1 MSFGSA
7 QTNKTLIGTVEL
19 RIGMLNE
26 ANKLTAMHSV
36 GIVDSVKLESTTDTA
51 ELMAGSPQRQV
62 DVAITKSSTT
72 FTATMRE
79 TSRRNM
85 NILLSNPDI
94 APDSA
99 SAHVVGSVST
109 SAALQKGA
117 KTLNTFSDL
126 TGQIRSGDVIGVFP
140 VATPAEFQLCEVQS
154 VTGASNESTQTTT
167 LSGFTTPT
175 TFTSTATPLDLTAG
189 TTPKLLVGGKDA
201 EALTFS
207 YRDGEKVT
215 VSATAEGSVTFTYT
229 DTAAAPAIG
238 TSVTF
243 LYDVITTTAGVDTVV
258 IKAGTV
264 YFVKTLAAGAITVA
278 VSAATSSAAI
288 TSTVAILN
296 TPNEETISSPLTAN
310 VTQGDVSTTDTTDT
324 TKCGVMTF
332 AAGVEHSLTLNDEFF
347 ISSKGLTLRDSTDI
361 SRTARYKVVGVSL
374 LEVKFLKVVP
384 TGTSPVTVVLDT
396 GNPGKNWVILSK
408 VFKVSSRSI
417 VRGKDSTD
425 SVYLYSFPTIT
436 KMDVARGVFLSYT
449 GAEGEAVSIAN
460 ISSKS
465 NTQEVTLV
473 DGLLTGFESGEDVSF
488 YVTKRVSGGATSDRP
503 TYYTVQL
510 LRTDRSTGL
519 PVGINIWKAF
529 VTSGLSLSSN
539 ATDFASYDLVM
550 KALEPLRTEYL
561 VEGAVLNHVSKR
573 VQQSPVFEIFDVAD
587 TATG

>member
-99 SAHVVGSVST
+99 SAHVVGTVST
-109 SAALQKGA
+109 LTPLQKGA
-117 KTLNTFSDL
+117 KTLGAFSDL
-126 TGQIRSGDVIGVFP
+126 TGQIRAGDVIGVFP
-140 VATPAEFQLCEVQS
+140 VSTPAEFQLCEVQS
-154 VTGASNESTQTTT
+154 VSGASNASTQTTT

-175 TFTSTATPLDLTAG
+175 AFTSTATPLDLAVGAAPT
-189 TTPKLLVGGKDA
+189 LLVGGKDA

-207 YRDGEKVT
+207 YRDGEKVN
-215 VSATAEGSVTFTYT
+215 VAATAGGAVTFTYV
-229 DTAAAPAIG
+229 DTNAAPATG
-238 TSVTF
+238 ASVTF
-243 LYDVITTTAGVDTVV
+243 LYDVVTTAAGVDTVV
-258 IKAGTV
+258 IKAGVV
-264 YFVKTLAAGAITVA
+264 YFVKTSSAAAAITVA
-278 VSAATSSAAI
+278 VSAAADAIISAAAI
-288 TSTVAILN
+288 TSIS
-296 TPNEETISSPLTAN
+296 NEETISSPLTAD
-310 VTQGDVSTTDTTDT
+310 VTQGTTGTTGT
-324 TKCGVMTF
+324 TGTKNCGVMTF

-347 ISSKGLTLRDSTDI
+347 ISSKGSTLGSSKEI
-361 SRTARYKVVGVSL
+361 NRTTKYKVMEVSGQ
-374 LEVKFLKVVP
+374 EIKFLKTVP
-384 TGTSPVTVVLDT
+384 TGTDPVNVAPDPSIL
-396 GNPGKNWVILSK
+396 GKNWVILSK
-408 VFKVSSRSI
+408 VFKVSSRSL

-436 KMDVARGVFLSYT
+436 KMDVARGVLLSYA
-449 GAEGEAVSIAN
+449 GAEGEATSIVS

-473 DGLLTGFESGEDVSF
+473 DGLLTGFEAGEDVSF

-573 VQQSPVFEIFDVAD
+573 VQQSPIFEIFDVAD

>member
-126 TGQIRSGDVIGVFP
+126 TGQIRAGDVIGVFP
-140 VATPAEFQLCEVQS
+140 VSTPAEFQLCEVQS

-175 TFTSTATPLDLTAG
+175 TFTSTAVPLDLTAG
-189 TTPKLLVGGKDA
+189 TSPKLLVGGKDA

-215 VSATAEGSVTFTYT
+215 VSAAATEAVTFTYT
-229 DTAAAPAIG
+229 DTAAAPATG

-243 LYDVITTTAGVDTVV
+243 LYDVITTTEGVDTVV

-264 YFVKTLAAGAITVA
+264 YFVKTLDAVAGAITVA
-278 VSAATSSAAI
+278 VSAATSSVAI

-296 TPNEETISSPLTAN
+296 TPNEETVASPLTAN
-310 VTQGDVSTTDTTDT
+310 VTPGEVSSTDT

-332 AAGVEHSLTLNDEFF
+332 AVGVEHSLTVDDQFF
-347 ISSKGLTLRDSTDI
+347 ISSKGLTLKDSADI
-361 SRTARYKVVGVSL
+361 SRTARYKVTAVSGQ
-374 LEVKFLKVVP
+374 EVKFLKVVP
-384 TGTSPVTVVLDT
+384 TGTSPVNVVLDT
-396 GNPGKNWVILSK
+396 SNTGKNWVIVSK

-449 GAEGEAVSIAN
+449 GAEGEAASIAN

-473 DGLLTGFESGEDVSF
+473 DGLLTGFEAGEDVSF

>member
-99 SAHVVGSVST
+99 SAHVVGTVST
-109 SAALQKGA
+109 LTPLQKGA
-117 KTLNTFSDL
+117 KTLGAFSDL
-126 TGQIRSGDVIGVFP
+126 TGQIRAGDVIGVFP
-140 VATPAEFQLCEVQS
+140 VSTPAEFQLCEVQS
-154 VTGASNESTQTTT
+154 VSGASNASTQTTT

-175 TFTSTATPLDLTAG
+175 AFTSTATPLDLAVGAAPT
-189 TTPKLLVGGKDA
+189 LLVGGKDA

-207 YRDGEKVT
+207 YRDGEKVN
-215 VSATAEGSVTFTYT
+215 VAATAGGAVTFTYV
-229 DTAAAPAIG
+229 DTNAAPATG
-238 TSVTF
+238 ASVTF
-243 LYDVITTTAGVDTVV
+243 LYDVVTTAAGVDTVV
-258 IKAGTV
+258 IKAGVV
-264 YFVKTLAAGAITVA
+264 YFVKTSATDAITVA
-278 VSAATSSAAI
+278 VSAAADAIISAVAI
-288 TSTVAILN
+288 TSTS
-296 TPNEETISSPLTAN
+296 NEETISSPLTAD
-310 VTQGDVSTTDTTDT
+310 VTQGTIGVTN
-324 TKCGVMTF
+324 CGVMTF

-347 ISSKGLTLRDSTDI
+347 ISSKGSTLGSSKEI
-361 SRTARYKVVGVSL
+361 NRTTKYKVMEVSGQ
-374 LEVKFLKVVP
+374 EIKFLKTVP
-384 TGTSPVTVVLDT
+384 TGTDPVNVVPEPSI
-396 GNPGKNWVILSK
+396 PGKNWVILSK
-408 VFKVSSRSI
+408 VFKVSSRSL

-436 KMDVARGVFLSYT
+436 KMDVARGVLLSYA
-449 GAEGEAVSIAN
+449 GAEGEATSIVS

-473 DGLLTGFESGEDVSF
+473 DGLLTGFEAGEDVSF

-573 VQQSPVFEIFDVAD
+573 VQQSPIFEIFDVAD

>member
-99 SAHVVGSVST
+99 SAHVVGTVST
-109 SAALQKGA
+109 LTPLQKGA
-117 KTLNTFSDL
+117 KTLGAFSDL
-126 TGQIRSGDVIGVFP
+126 TGQIRAGDVIGVFP
-140 VATPAEFQLCEVQS
+140 VSTPAEFQLCEVQS
-154 VTGASNESTQTTT
+154 VSGASNASTQTTT

-175 TFTSTATPLDLTAG
+175 AFTSTATPLDLAVGAAPT
-189 TTPKLLVGGKDA
+189 LLVGGKDA

-207 YRDGEKVT
+207 YRDGEKVN
-215 VSATAEGSVTFTYT
+215 VAAIAGGAVTFTYV
-229 DTAAAPAIG
+229 DTNAAPATG
-238 TSVTF
+238 ASVTF
-243 LYDVITTTAGVDTVV
+243 LYDVVTTAAGVDTVV
-258 IKAGTV
+258 IKAGVV
-264 YFVKTLAAGAITVA
+264 YFVKTSAVAAITVA
-278 VSAATSSAAI
+278 VSAAADAIISAAAI
-288 TSTVAILN
+288 TSIS
-296 TPNEETISSPLTAN
+296 NEETISSPLTAD
-310 VTQGDVSTTDTTDT
+310 VTQGTIGVTN
-324 TKCGVMTF
+324 CGVMTF

-347 ISSKGLTLRDSTDI
+347 ISSKGSTLGSSKEI
-361 SRTARYKVVGVSL
+361 NRTTKYKVMEVSGQ
-374 LEVKFLKVVP
+374 EIKFLKTVP
-384 TGTSPVTVVLDT
+384 TGTDPVNVALD
-396 GNPGKNWVILSK
+396 PSILGKNWVILSK
-408 VFKVSSRSI
+408 VFKVSSRSL

-436 KMDVARGVFLSYT
+436 KMDVARGVLLSYA
-449 GAEGEAVSIAN
+449 GAEGEATSIVS

-473 DGLLTGFESGEDVSF
+473 DGLLTGFEAGEDVSF

-573 VQQSPVFEIFDVAD
+573 VQQSPIFEIFDVAD